1 MGLGEFAVRI
11 AAALVLGAAIGL
23 ERQWHHR
30 LAGLRTN
37 ALVCT
42 GAAAFVALS
51 GMAAGDNSATRIA
64 AQVVSGI
71 GFLGAGVIFRE
82 GFSVRGLNT
91 AATLW
96 CAAAVGCLA
105 GSGFE
110 AAAAIVTLMV
120 VATNVVLRPLS
131 NLVARQESK
140 SEMEVWYLVQVT
152 LRRTMEPEIRAAL
165 VKAATDGGMTLRAV
179 KSAAAGDAETVRL
192 ESTLVLHG
200 AGSAIV
206 EDLAVRLRQH
216 AAVTAVSWEISGEA
230 HAE

>member
-11 AAALVLGAAIGL
+11 AAALVLGGAIGL
-23 ERQWHHR
+23 ERQFHHR

-51 GMAAGDNSATRIA
+51 SMAPGDGSATRIA

-105 GSGFE
+105 GSGFL
-110 AAAAIVTLMV
+110 AASFIATLLI
-120 VATNVVLRPLS
+120 VATNVLLRPLS
-131 NLVARQESK
+131 YLIAQSNAET
-140 SEMEVWYLVQVT
+140 ETWYLVQVT
-152 LRRTMEPEIRAAL
+152 CRRAAEPEIRAAL
-165 VKAATDGGMTLRAV
+165 V
-179 KSAAAGDAETVRL
+179 AAAEADTMVMRAMRSGAGGDAETVRL
-192 ESTLVLHG
+192 ESSLVLQG
-200 AGSAIV
+200 RGSAVV
-206 EDLAVRLRQH
+206 EQLAAKLRAQPT
-216 AAVTAVSWEISGEA
+216 VTAVSWEISGEA